1 MPNRKAAAGLVL
13 GVVLIIVLIPTMI
26 GLLGLGKMVGS
37 LFGGTADI
45 IPTEGKELIALGNP
59 GDIRFIGYGSDASV
73 KVQLQGEVG
82 STFPN
87 LGSDAWYGL
96 AAGDLDGDGYDEV
109 IGLTNSSDIIII
121 PIDEIAPLMT
131 GDDNAGL
138 NGKNVSDLENWEW
151 DVLHFDSSMNYRKN
165 ALVAGD
171 LDNDG
176 KDEILVVGKNKL
188 VIYDYTGS
196 SYVKTVIDE
205 FDIYCTSEFC
215 SDNANNNAGF
225 SHSVSFGGGVD
236 SAAVGN
242 ADYDDK
248 TEVVVA
254 YRTSNDYEESERSL
268 GIFEIWKD
276 DNGNYKTFYDEND
289 AYELS
294 GIGRNYPALAMCDYN
309 EDGKDEILALKTDFY
324 GVWGEYEY
332 RDYVDVDV
340 TGCDC
345 EGKISSWGVPYVA
358 CDCSDADVDVTVAE
372 CVDDGTGVHLASTR
386 PGSIH
391 EEVDYD
397 VWYEDT
403 ADEHIEQLGYTTKCP
418 DFADA
423 YWGTYYLEDRGG
435 EWGNV
440 LSPTVR
446 KYTVSST
453 YGKIVSQGS
462 VELPQPKIKVD
473 YYTTSAV
480 CDGFDLDYDW
490 ELFGF
495 GTLGISY
502 NLMVAYSDFDTWF
515 DDDYECALNWPVKW
529 VDIACDDFTGNGK
542 MDLALIEE
550 PGTVYIIGN
559 SEIDTFLSGGIAG
572 LKDMSDEQM
581 INRLPW
587 SWANIGFTSDGEEFV
602 TDPTWFNSWI
612 GLVAANI
619 IGEKTGEESE
629 TLISE

>member
-109 IGLTNSSDIIII
+109 IGLTDSSDIIII

-131 GDDNAGL
+131 SDDNAGL
-138 NGKNVSDLENWEW
+138 NGKSVSDLENWEW

-324 GVWGEYEY
+324 GLWGSRYE
-332 RDYVDVDV
+332 DKEGIG
-340 TGCDC
+340 TGCSY
-345 EGKISSWGVPYVA
+345 EGKR
-358 CDCSDADVDVTVAE
+358 
-372 CVDDGTGVHLASTR
+372 LASTR
-386 PGSIH
+386 PGAIKDSANGQ
-391 EEVDYD
+391 
-397 VWYEDT
+397 VWYMDTED
-403 ADEHIEQLGYTTKCP
+403 DEIKKLEHATVCEHPYYNP
-418 DFADA
+418 R
-423 YWGTYYLEDRGG
+423 WGTYSSTDTREEL
-435 EWGNV
+435 GNA

-446 KYTVSST
+446 KYAVSGT
-453 YGKIVSQGS
+453 YGRIVSQGS
-462 VELPQPKIKVD
+462 VELPQPTIPID
-473 YYTTSAV
+473 YTSASG
-480 CDGFDLDYDW
+480 CDNIDLDYNW
-490 ELFGF
+490 YM
-495 GTLGISY
+495 LGYGRIGMSFITY
-502 NLMVAYSDFDTWF
+502 VAYTDFTNWLYGE
-515 DDDYECALNWPVKW
+515 YECALNWPVKW

-542 MDLALIEE
+542 MDLALVEE
-550 PGTVYIIGN
+550 PGIVYIIEN
-559 SEIDTFLSGGIAG
+559 DELDTFLSGGITG
-572 LKDMSDEQM
+572 LKDMSDEQ
-581 INRLPW
+581 ITNRLPW
-587 SWANIGFTSDGEEFV
+587 SWADLGFTEDYEEFV
-602 TDPTWFNSWI
+602 EDPTWFNSWI